1 MSRDNPEND
10 FESYVLNLRLHMEKI
25 FGRSIKSVCMADVK
39 FKHPNVNKTYKVDII
54 RFQNHFQIPLPIES
68 LPYLDLFIDPVEGLP
83 RISIFG
89 KNTFSTLIDEP
100 VEPQQLEHLFASL
113 IWGSEITKK
122 GLVVPMQEPVII
134 Q

>member
-1 MSRDNPEND
+1 MSLDNPEND
-10 FESYVLNLRLHMEKI
+10 FEQYVLELRLHMEKI
-25 FGRSIKSVCMADVK
+25 FGQSIKSVCMADVK
-39 FKHPNVNKTYKVDII
+39 FRHPSGSKIYKIDLI

-68 LPYLDLFIDPVEGLP
+68 LPYLDLFIDPVEGMP

-89 KNTFSTLIDEP
+89 KNNFSTLLDEP

-122 GLVVPMQEPVII
+122 GLQVPVQIPVI

>member
-1 MSRDNPEND
+1 MSLDNPEND
-10 FESYVLNLRLHMEKI
+10 FEQYVLELRLHMEKM
-25 FGRSIKSVCMADVK
+25 FGQSIKSVCMADVK
-39 FKHPNVNKTYKVDII
+39 FRHPSVNKVYKIDII

-68 LPYLDLFIDPVEGLP
+68 LPYLDLFIDPVEGMP

-89 KNTFSTLIDEP
+89 KNNFSTLLDEP

-113 IWGSEITKK
+113 IWGSEMTKK
-122 GLVVPMQEPVII
+122 GLQVPVQIPVI